1 MRKRRDNSPELF
13 SDLGVA
19 PDAQSSSDGASW
31 MGQISSPAIEKSK
44 LFLVNRKRELGSVL
58 TSDRAV
64 EYVAILRAFADFRAR
79 HEPEPLHEDLML
91 AVCGDESDAFSQTAF
106 KSDLRQLKE
115 WGLVSERIEKERL
128 RGYRDTRRTKF
139 RYRMCEDAVAF
150 VEWLSDMHERDLN
163 PQGGDV
169 TGNLLD
175 VQRSLVAEL
184 RRMLHRVNPDSVSY
198 EDASDI
204 LFRVDRVA
212 SNLDSTVQAL
222 QELNLRLIGFAAC
235 EFDADEAK
243 DIVSEL
249 GMFLERFGR
258 RFAALRGEVFGDIED
273 LLRESNASRW
283 SACITRLA
291 EETAKFKH
299 IAHIRIPESEKI
311 LRGASLFY
319 STDGTLVDLM
329 SRVGDSARK
338 VWGKLNAK
346 LRELERR
353 NHRLEDLG
361 ARLKEFA
368 RLGENDVPHVWMR
381 RLLECAAMRGDLA
394 IRPGGEKSL
403 SPKPKLSSAMS
414 GKKMVCWITPRKVGE
429 KADVASIAQ
438 KRGERLREW
447 LMAKEAYPSNMSAR
461 LSSGSFS
468 DYFDAANI
476 MQVIEYTRL
485 GEGERGRR
493 FLNVEATDLKSQA
506 IVTVDRGELTFDDLE
521 LKYMDPNVVV
531 PEERDPV
538 TQPV

>member
-243 DIVSEL
+243 DIVFEL

-283 SACITRLA
+283 SACVTRLA

-476 MQVIEYTRL
+476 MQVIVYTRL

-521 LKYMDPNVVV
+521 LKYMDPNFVV